1 MKCINELLKTNS
13 NYKRIGNHR
22 KEREGHITKYYYHY
36 TPIVV
41 VDDLRKTFKTNN
53 GGWGTISTTR
63 AINAY
68 RRELLSIG
76 FRELIEA

>member
-1 MKCINELLKTNS
+1 MKCVNELLKSNC

-22 KEREGHITKYYYHY
+22 KEREGHISKYYYHH
-36 TPIVV
+36 TPIVIV
-41 VDDLRKTFKTNN
+41 NDSEKTFKTDN

-68 RRELLSIG
+68 RRELTSIG

>member
-1 MKCINELLKTNS
+1 MKCINELLKS
-13 NYKRIGNHR
+13 HCNYKKIGNHR

-36 TPIVV
+36 TPIVT
-41 VDDLRKTFKTNN
+41 VDSLKRTFKTDN

-68 RRELLSIG
+68 RRELTSIG